1 MVVVGKKIIPILKD
15 FPKYKVLDEVKE
27 RAKKQV
33 DLFTTLETD
42 QDPVQ
47 MQRNIKNWKQGMG
60 YYFLHPEKFKF
71 GLKDLK

>member
-1 MVVVGKKIIPILKD
+1 MVVIEEKITPILKD

-27 RAKKQV
+27 RVKKEV

-47 MQRNIKNWKQGMG
+47 MQRTIKNWKQTMG
-60 YYFLHPEKFKF
+60 YYLLHPEKFKF